1 MPRNC
6 LQRHSFDGR
15 PKNDRYWE
23 VSDCLHFFCVFV
35 CVEQENT
42 VFVDLSRPVLSVPRS
57 PEQRGSIVSLSRA
70 SSVPSSLSIESTQ
83 TSVLFTQTCLAEN
96 CIALAFT
103 ERFPH
108 TPLSLSERRGEHA
121 AFNKPEMCSARTI
134 SDGAVMARVR
144 LGK

>member
-15 PKNDRYWE
+15 PKNDWYLE
-23 VSDCLHFFCVFV
+23 VSDCLWLPTFFLCVGV
-35 CVEQENT
+35 CVCVWNKKKRSSLISHALFCQCRVRRNNAA
-42 VFVDLSRPVLSVPRS
+42 LS
-57 PEQRGSIVSLSRA
+57 SLSRA

-83 TSVLFTQTCLAEN
+83 TSILFTQTCLAEN

-108 TPLSLSERRGEHA
+108 TPLSLRGGVNTLRSISRRCA
-121 AFNKPEMCSARTI
+121 ARGLFQTE
-134 SDGAVMARVR
+134 
-144 LGK
+144 L

>member
-15 PKNDRYWE
+15 PKNDWYLE
-23 VSDCLHFFCVFV
+23 VSDCLWLPTFFFLCVGV
-35 CVEQENT
+35 CVCVWNKKKRSSLISHALFCQCRVRRNNAA
-42 VFVDLSRPVLSVPRS
+42 LS
-57 PEQRGSIVSLSRA
+57 SLSRA

-83 TSVLFTQTCLAEN
+83 TSILFTQTCLAEN

-108 TPLSLSERRGEHA
+108 TPLSLRGGVNTLRSISRRCA
-121 AFNKPEMCSARTI
+121 ARGLFQTE
-134 SDGAVMARVR
+134 
-144 LGK
+144 L

>member
-15 PKNDRYWE
+15 PKNDWYLE
-23 VSDCLHFFCVFV
+23 VSNCLWLPIFFFLCGCV
-35 CVEQENT
+35 CVCVWNKKKRSSLISHALFCQCRVRRNNAA
-42 VFVDLSRPVLSVPRS
+42 LS
-57 PEQRGSIVSLSRA
+57 SLSRA

-83 TSVLFTQTCLAEN
+83 TSILFTQTCLAEN

-108 TPLSLSERRGEHA
+108 TPLSLRGGVNTLRSISRRCA
-121 AFNKPEMCSARTI
+121 ARGLFQTE
-134 SDGAVMARVR
+134 
-144 LGK
+144 L

>member
-15 PKNDRYWE
+15 PKNDWYLE
-23 VSDCLHFFCVFV
+23 VSDCLWLPRFLFVCGCVCV
-35 CVEQENT
+35 CVEQEKT

-83 TSVLFTQTCLAEN
+83 TSILFTQTCLAEN

-108 TPLSLSERRGEHA
+108 TPLSLRGGVNTLRSISRRCA
-121 AFNKPEMCSARTI
+121 ARGLFQTE
-134 SDGAVMARVR
+134 
-144 LGK
+144 L

>member
-15 PKNDRYWE
+15 PKNDWYLE
-23 VSDCLHFFCVFV
+23 VSDCLWLPTFFFCVWV
-35 CVEQENT
+35 CVCVWKKKKRSSLISHALFCQCRVRRNNAA
-42 VFVDLSRPVLSVPRS
+42 LS
-57 PEQRGSIVSLSRA
+57 SLSRA

-83 TSVLFTQTCLAEN
+83 TSILFTQTCLAEN

-108 TPLSLSERRGEHA
+108 TPLSLRGGVNTLRSISRRCA
-121 AFNKPEMCSARTI
+121 ARGLFQTE
-134 SDGAVMARVR
+134 
-144 LGK
+144 L